1 MISKVAKVQALRE
14 AFPTQLGAL
23 YTDAEQGVVDIT
35 YEDVSEKVT
44 KEKAANANKETLGIT
59 PDANEKPKS
68 ADTPKA
74 VAEVP
79 GKPEQGTMEMPKG
92 EPRKAGF

>member
-35 YEDVSEKVT
+35 YEDVSDKVT
-44 KEKAANANKETLGIT
+44 KEKAANANKESLSIT
-59 PDANEKPKS
+59 PDANEEPKPTE
-68 ADTPKA
+68 TPKA
-74 VAEVP
+74 GDEAS
-79 GKPEQGTMEMPKG
+79 GKPIQGTMEKPQG
-92 EPRKAGF
+92 ETRKAGF